1 MASVETTTTLNGLF
15 KQVYGDKVMDL
26 IPESD
31 ILFGTSRIKFV
42 SKKGREGLAYNQPVL
57 LSYPSSATWGLN
69 GPTLNANISSQ
80 MGNAVVTGS
89 AITMRDVIAYDA
101 AARSV
106 GSAAAFEAVAGLIIR
121 NLYKAI
127 GKFSEIDMLYGNGSI
142 TSGVSLGQSTSIVQ
156 NGGSGGNCVVT
167 LTYASWAPALFSG
180 FENALVDAYQAGTK
194 INTNAGFQIVS
205 VNVAPVSTTVGGT
218 ITLTGNASDL
228 NSLVADTGGTAIDFY
243 WTSAYGNN
251 QIGLSG
257 ILQNTGSIFGI
268 NAATY
273 SLWLPNTFANPT
285 GTQLTFSKVQQAAAL
300 AVSRGLDE
308 ELMWIFSPVSFA
320 DLVNEQAGARRYDS
334 SYKNKDNENGSE
346 ALTFWGPNGKMEIVP
361 HLFCH
366 QGEGFGIPP
375 SEVMKVGPMD
385 KAEAALPG
393 LGTELFFQS
402 PLTASYEM
410 RLFTDFA
417 TLVTAPAKCIYF
429 SGITNSQS
437 A

>member
-1 MASVETTTTLNGLF
+1 MASVETITTLNGLF
-15 KQVYGDKVMDL
+15 KEVYGDKVMDL

-31 ILFGTSRIKFV
+31 ILFGTSKIKFV

-69 GPTLNANISSQ
+69 GPTLNAPIASL
-80 MGNAVVTGS
+80 MGNATVTGS

-142 TSGVSLGQSTSIVQ
+142 TSGISLGQSTTVTQ
-156 NGGSGGNCVVT
+156 AGGAGTNVTLT

-180 FENALVDAYQAGTK
+180 FENALVDAYRGGTK
-194 INTNAGFQIVS
+194 LNTNAGLQIVS
-205 VNVAPVSTTVGGT
+205 VGVNPASSSVGGRLV
-218 ITLTGNASDL
+218 LTGNATDL
-228 NSLVADTGGTAIDFY
+228 NAVYAATGGTAIDLY

-251 QIGLSG
+251 QIGISG
-257 ILQNTGSIFGI
+257 ILQNTGTIFGI
-268 NAATY
+268 NAASY
-273 SLWLPNTFANPT
+273 SLWLPNSFTNPAN
-285 GTQLTFSKVQQAAAL
+285 TQLTFSKVQQAVAL
-300 AVSRGLDE
+300 AVSRGLDDE
-308 ELMWIFSPVSFA
+308 VMCIFSPVSFA

-334 SYKNKDNENGSE
+334 SYKSKDNDQGSE
-346 ALTFWGPNGKMEIVP
+346 ALTFWGPNGKMEVVP

-366 QGEGFGIPP
+366 QGEGFIIPP

-417 TLVTAPAKCIYF
+417 TLVTAPAKCVYF
-429 SGITNSQS
+429 SGIVNSQS